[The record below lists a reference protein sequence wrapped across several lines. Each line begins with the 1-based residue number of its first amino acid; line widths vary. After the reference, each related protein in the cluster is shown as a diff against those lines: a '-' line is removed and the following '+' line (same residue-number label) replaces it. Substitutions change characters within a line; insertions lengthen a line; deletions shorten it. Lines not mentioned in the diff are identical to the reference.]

1 MLPAC
6 CRADWMYLAVG
17 SGIFYDVGRSFRW
30 FSVEM
35 GRHTP
40 MLKNVANIS
49 LSHMATLPLILKA
62 QYVAFMSLRKQG
74 YDSVQFPLTWENNM
88 WKYEIVDIRTL
99 DAISSYDWR
108 KNDSNPGRK
117 ACPPSGVAAH
127 FFSGWGGKYPCMC
140 QEESRACLNCGAD
153 GPDPGARPSDFLVQS
168 RFGSSVRTQCAR
180 V

>member
-74 YDSVQFPLTWENNM
+74 
-88 WKYEIVDIRTL
+88 
-99 DAISSYDWR
+99 
-108 KNDSNPGRK
+108 
-117 ACPPSGVAAH
+117 
-127 FFSGWGGKYPCMC
+127 
-140 QEESRACLNCGAD
+140 
-153 GPDPGARPSDFLVQS
+153 
-168 RFGSSVRTQCAR
+168 
-180 V
+180 

>member
-35 GRHTP
+35 GRHIP
-40 MLKNVANIS
+40 MLEHVANIS
-49 LSHMATLPLILKA
+49 LSHKATLPQILQA
-62 QYVAFMSLRKQG
+62 QYDAFMSLRKRG

-99 DAISSYDWR
+99 DAISSYDMR
-108 KNDSNPGRK
+108 KNDSNPGQK

-127 FFSGWGGKYPCMC
+127 FFSGWG
-140 QEESRACLNCGAD
+140 QANT
-153 GPDPGARPSDFLVQS
+153 LVC
-168 RFGSSVRTQCAR
+168 VRRSHVPA
-180 V
+180 